1 MQTKGEGTHSGVL
14 SSISGGRI
22 LANSTHFFATPLETR
37 KAYYLPL
44 FFLETLQELIEFGL

>member
-1 MQTKGEGTHSGVL
+1 MKCEGTRSGVL

-22 LANSTHFFATPLETR
+22 LANSTHFFTTPLETR

-44 FFLETLQELIEFGL
+44 FFLVTLQELIEFGL